1 MLRPPG
7 PLRPWPR
14 RQSANC
20 DRSSGMALPLTCLHP
35 TTQNT
40 TNERRKKGNLALR
53 YPIPLLQM
61 SNTPPPP
68 PAALGAWRGS
78 PWPEEKG
85 RPDLPARPPGSCILA
100 QGAQAQGQAELGL
113 PPEPLRQWTQ
123 RAALLAREVFALLS
137 GVQGM
142 EKLAR
147 YSPCLPDPLYR
158 ELATGPFG
166 AHVRL

>member
-61 SNTPPPP
+61 SNTPPPRQQP
-68 PAALGAWRGS
+68 WGHGEAVPGLKRKEGRTSQPGLLAPAFWLKDPRHRARQSWAFRPSHCVSGLSGLRCWPGRSSLCFPESRGWRSWHDTPLACQIPFTGS
-78 PWPEEKG
+78 
-85 RPDLPARPPGSCILA
+85 
-100 QGAQAQGQAELGL
+100 
-113 PPEPLRQWTQ
+113 LRQ
-123 RAALLAREVFALLS
+123 VLS
-137 GVQGM
+137 
-142 EKLAR
+142 
-147 YSPCLPDPLYR
+147 
-158 ELATGPFG
+158 ELM
-166 AHVRL
+166 